1 MKDGA
6 RPVAAAQRVNARAS
20 RAHRSKISL
29 VELVVSLTLVAVLT
43 AIALTVYVR
52 FQRAAMDRV
61 AESDLYTAAGVLT
74 SCQLDSTVPSADFAV
89 RAGSPME
96 LCPGQVLS
104 VSTGTQLTYTAGRFG
119 GSWVVRASNSRGR
132 PTYYCYDAA
141 TSSGIAT
148 VDRLDTLC

>member
-1 MKDGA
+1 MA
-6 RPVAAAQRVNARAS
+6 VPSRVSARAS

-29 VELVVSLTLVAVLT
+29 VELVVALTVVGVIT

-52 FQRAAMDRV
+52 FQRITMDRV

-74 SCQLDSTVPSADFAV
+74 DCQADSTAPSVDFAV
-89 RAGSPME
+89 RAGTPMQP
-96 LCPGQVLS
+96 CPGRVLS
-104 VSTGTQLTYTAGRFG
+104 VSTGTVLTYTAGRFG
-119 GSWVVRASNSRGR
+119 GLWVVRASNSRGR

-148 VDRLDTLC
+148 VDRPETLC